1 MFCEG
6 AGFTARAT
14 RQDLG
19 KHTARSLPGFGG
31 AFADLPPIDSP
42 GRRANRDE
50 LTHRQSH
57 SRTGSLV
64 RVAEALPLR
73 GLCERSTAAATCR

>member
-14 RQDLG
+14 RQALG
-19 KHTARSLPGFGG
+19 KYTATSLPRFGG
-31 AFADLPPIDSP
+31 AFADPPPINP
-42 GRRANRDE
+42 PRRRMNRNE
-50 LTHRQSH
+50 LTHRQFH
-57 SRTGSLV
+57 SRPGSRV
-64 RVAEALPLR
+64 RVAQALPLP